1 MNRLF
6 VTGDMHCNACGEF
19 SKLNTKNFPVQKEL
33 SKDDYILIAGDFGC
47 IWNGSTEEEY
57 WLDWLENKPFT
68 TLFVDGNH
76 ENHARLAQF
85 PVEEWHGGKVHR
97 IQSSIL
103 HLMRGQIFDI
113 ADLKVFAMGGASSHD
128 IRDGIL
134 DPDDPFFRDDYR
146 KLRSQNALFRIK
158 GWSWWPEEIPSQ
170 EEYDEAEKNLDANG
184 RAVDLIV
191 SHCAPSSISD
201 IISGGMYQLDELT
214 DYFEKLRDSVEYKG
228 WIFGH
233 YHDNQVVQ
241 RKHVLLYD
249 QVCEV
254 FAKTESGNFGILP
267 V

>member
-85 PVEEWHGGKVHR
+85 PVEEWHGGKVHHIR
-97 IQSSIL
+97 SSIL

-113 ADLKVFAMGGASSHD
+113 ADLKVFAMAVPHPTISGMASW
-128 IRDGIL
+128 IRTTHSSGTTTA
-134 DPDDPFFRDDYR
+134 
-146 KLRSQNALFRIK
+146 S
-158 GWSWWPEEIPSQ
+158 
-170 EEYDEAEKNLDANG
+170 
-184 RAVDLIV
+184 
-191 SHCAPSSISD
+191 CAPRTLFFGSRAGP
-201 IISGGMYQLDELT
+201 GGRRRFHPRKSTTRQRRTWMPMAELWT
-214 DYFEKLRDSVEYKG
+214 
-228 WIFGH
+228 
-233 YHDNQVVQ
+233 
-241 RKHVLLYD
+241 
-249 QVCEV
+249 
-254 FAKTESGNFGILP
+254 
-267 V
+267 

>member
-47 IWNGSTEEEY
+47 IWNGSMEEEY

-97 IQSSIL
+97 IRSSIL

-113 ADLKVFAMGGASSHD
+113 AGLKVFAMGGASSHD

-134 DPDDPFFRDDYR
+134 DPDDPFFRDD
-146 KLRSQNALFRIK
+146 
-158 GWSWWPEEIPSQ
+158 
-170 EEYDEAEKNLDANG
+170 
-184 RAVDLIV
+184 
-191 SHCAPSSISD
+191 
-201 IISGGMYQLDELT
+201 
-214 DYFEKLRDSVEYKG
+214 
-228 WIFGH
+228 
-233 YHDNQVVQ
+233 
-241 RKHVLLYD
+241 
-249 QVCEV
+249 
-254 FAKTESGNFGILP
+254 
-267 V
+267 

>member
-47 IWNGSTEEEY
+47 IWNGSMEEEY

-97 IQSSIL
+97 IRSSIL

-113 ADLKVFAMGGASSHD
+113 AGLKVFAMGGASSHD
-128 IRDGIL
+128 IRDGIS
-134 DPDDPFFRDDYR
+134 PEARATVAWCMKASR
-146 KLRSQNALFRIK
+146 ALPASVLERPHSAAIA
-158 GWSWWPEEIPSQ
+158 EISS
-170 EEYDEAEKNLDANG
+170 
-184 RAVDLIV
+184 VFVIV
-191 SHCAPSSISD
+191 GNNSFLC
-201 IISGGMYQLDELT
+201 LT
-214 DYFEKLRDSVEYKG
+214 
-228 WIFGH
+228 
-233 YHDNQVVQ
+233 
-241 RKHVLLYD
+241 
-249 QVCEV
+249 
-254 FAKTESGNFGILP
+254 
-267 V
+267 